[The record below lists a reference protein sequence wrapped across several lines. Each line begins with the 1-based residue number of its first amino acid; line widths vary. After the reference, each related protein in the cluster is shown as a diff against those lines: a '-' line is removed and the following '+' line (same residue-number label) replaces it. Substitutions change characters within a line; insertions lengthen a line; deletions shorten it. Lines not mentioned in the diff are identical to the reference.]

1 MKFKIGFKLIRAQN
15 VHVKA
20 LTMLLST
27 SSIIY
32 KMFHMC
38 ICISNIVVLISS
50 IFMKHMLVN
59 V

>member
-1 MKFKIGFKLIRAQN
+1 MEFKLIRAQN